1 MGNINWRCLLFPQT
15 KLVLKKC
22 QATFQLSKKCFCDIL
37 PKEQFYGL
45 LWEYEFGMKRVLIY
59 YKGISH
65 IMSLNGRGS
74 TVNRA
79 LDGSTYPG

>member
-1 MGNINWRCLLFPQT
+1 M
-15 KLVLKKC
+15 
-22 QATFQLSKKCFCDIL
+22 TFHDIL
-37 PKEQFYGL
+37 TKEQFYGL